1 MNNGVIRV
9 PKGKKLSCALCK
21 RTEMTVCWPLKGSS
35 IATGSVSIIGVLC
48 PTCRGLA
55 ATGVSSGGFSKGWDS
70 LAITLRDRGFTLTGM
85 MGMYQ
90 RQSKK
95 GVVWRRVKNSYRQE
109 GARGRGEFKGV
120 K

>member
-1 MNNGVIRV
+1 MNSGVIRI
-9 PKGKKLSCALCK
+9 PKGRELSCALCK
-21 RTEMTVCWPLKGSS
+21 RTNMTVCWPLKGSS
-35 IATGSVSIIGVLC
+35 IATGVVSIIGILC
-48 PTCRGLA
+48 PTCRGLT

-70 LAITLRDRGFTLTGM
+70 LAITLRDRGYTLTGM
-85 MGMYQ
+85 MGRYQ

-95 GVVWRRVKNSYRQE
+95 GVVWRKQKNSYDAG